1 MLAPN
6 LLTPDF
12 VRAFQALMPRG
23 RIWNQGGPYGA
34 QAGTVT
40 GLMGCYEAQTARSN
54 NLLVDC
60 FPATSYELLPEWE
73 ATLGL
78 PDPCA
83 GTPPSTQA
91 RRAQVVAR
99 LTNSGGQSAA
109 YFIQQAAALGY
120 TVTVTNYAP
129 FRTGQSR
136 CGMQLGN
143 KDWFFT
149 WSINAPLDS
158 ITYFATG
165 QSTAG
170 DPLATW
176 GNDVLECE
184 MNALKPAHTILQFHY
199 LAGS

>member
-23 RIWNQGGPYGA
+23 PIWNRGLASGA
-34 QAGTVT
+34 QLGTIT
-40 GLMGCYEAQTARSN
+40 GLMGCYEVQTARSN
-54 NLLVDC
+54 NLLIDC
-60 FPATSYELLPEWE
+60 FPGTTYELLPEWE
-73 ATLGL
+73 KTLGL
-78 PDPCA
+78 PDPCS

-109 YFIQQAAALGY
+109 YYIAYAEALGY

-136 CGMQLGN
+136 TGQQLGN
-143 KDWFFT
+143 QDWFFT
-149 WSINAPLDS
+149 WSINAPLATV
-158 ITYFATG
+158 TYFATG
-165 QSTAG
+165 QSVTS
-170 DPLATW
+170 DPLASW
-176 GNDVLECE
+176 GNNVLECE

-199 LAGS
+199 LGS